1 MDVRMGHEHR
11 ASKMFQTSLSREH
24 IKQAFRENLTLKM
37 SEKGYTNSRL
47 SSVTGIGRSV
57 IKTYTDDSLSLPNVF
72 QLMRLVAAL
81 ECEVSDL
88 LPFITNTGTTDKK
101 KLAVDVSKT
110 LSVNTKAQE
119 IVENLFN
126 LDGRFL
132 YYAPKSL
139 PEGLKTEAVI
149 LAELGKY
156 LDEEKIKYFQS
167 LQDLLGISFNGC
179 ILVKETII
187 QDLISQRGP
196 YRMLSMSEVFEQIQK
211 IRQWEEDKFP
221 NLQIKVMTE
230 ATQLISDILLIEDKV
245 AYHEVFDRVIT
256 IEDEEILKSAMDIMN
271 QQIKTSTNFGEYID
285 KIDLI

>member
-1 MDVRMGHEHR
+1 
-11 ASKMFQTSLSREH
+11 MFQASLSREH
-24 IKQAFRENLTLKM
+24 VKQAFRENLTRKM

-47 SSVTGIGRSV
+47 SSITGIGRSV

-88 LPFITNTGTTDKK
+88 LPFLTNTGATDNK

-119 IVENLFN
+119 IFENLFN
-126 LDGRFL
+126 LEGKFL
-132 YYAPKSL
+132 YYVPKSL

-149 LAELGKY
+149 LAELGKN
-156 LDEEKIKYFQS
+156 LDADKIKYFQS
-167 LQDLLGISFNGC
+167 LQDLLVISFNGC
-179 ILVKETII
+179 ILLKENVI
-187 QDLISQRGP
+187 QDLVSKRGP
-196 YRMLSMSEVFEQIQK
+196 YKTLSMSDVFEQIQK
-211 IRQWEEDKFP
+211 IRQYEEDKFP

-245 AYHEVFDRVIT
+245 AYHEVFDRVVT
-256 IEDEEILKSAMDIMN
+256 IEDKEILKSAMDIMN
-271 QQIKTSTNFGEYID
+271 QQIKTSRSFGGYID
-285 KIDLI
+285 EYSFNLKYHLQE